1 MHNYTC
7 TNAGEAME
15 FSEGNVLA
23 PEEAPLWRLPRDL
36 NELLLWHQKLALGPD
51 YIKLAPEDMREE
63 HRDDFELETH
73 MKWNQLVEYFSSH
86 LIQQKDLESAYWRPY
101 TENTEVPCAGEDVI
115 SANNMSLRS
124 IAMCRVHKSLK
135 HLSRLGDGLYFANYR
150 VQRPILDRLPIPRNI
165 IEDLIFLWDKCLR
178 HRNFCGF
185 VPIGVSRRSRILAC
199 SHKKIEDEDVAP
211 ICKKQ
216 ECRMYYYLRRTQC
229 WHAGYNRYLTEPHL
243 LSYMLE
249 TKLTSRGYPSSRLL
263 RLAKWIGLQT
273 FHFSE

>member
-1 MHNYTC
+1 MHDYTC
-7 TNAGEAME
+7 TYAGATME

-36 NELLLWHQKLALGPD
+36 NELLQWHQKLALGPD

-86 LIQQKDLESAYWRPY
+86 LIQRKDLESANWRPY

-185 VPIGVSRRSRILAC
+185 VPIGVSKRSRILTC
-199 SHKKIEDEDVAP
+199 SHKKIEEEDVAP

-273 FHFSE
+273 FYFSE